1 MPIISELYTYPIKSF
16 GGISLKN
23 SYLDKFGL
31 TMDRRFML
39 IDSRNK
45 FMSQREIPELALF
58 RLKFQESGFM
68 VEHLNHKKQE
78 LFINIKA
85 EQTEQTEQVS
95 TELNVQIWDD
105 NVVAESTSNDI
116 DTWFSDMLHTKVRL
130 VQMPDRGTRQ
140 VDTRYAPEGTMT
152 AFSDEFPILLI
163 SQASLDNL
171 NDKLFEN
178 NTPKITMDRF
188 RPNIVVSNT
197 VTFEED
203 TWQNFQIN
211 GIKFTCAKPCARC
224 TVTTI
229 NQQTA
234 IAGKEPLKTLATYRK
249 FDNKVLFGQNITFEF
264 STNMLSIGQEIK
276 QITLKL

>member
-1 MPIISELYTYPIKSF
+1 MPILSELYTYPIKSL
-16 GGISLKN
+16 GGISLQN
-23 SYLDKFGL
+23 TYLDKFGL

-39 IDSRNK
+39 IDSNNK

-58 RLKFQESGFM
+58 RLKFQELGFM
-68 VEHLNHKKQE
+68 VEHLNHKNQE
-78 LFINIKA
+78 IFINIKA
-85 EQTEQTEQVS
+85 EQADK
-95 TELNVQIWDD
+95 ELNVQIWDD

-130 VQMPDRGTRQ
+130 VQMPDRGIRQ
-140 VDTRYAPEGTMT
+140 VDTRYAPEGTMA
-152 AFSDEFPILLI
+152 AFSDGFPILLI
-163 SQASLDNL
+163 SQASLDDL
-171 NDKLFEN
+171 NDKLLAN
-178 NTPKITMDRF
+178 DTPKITMDRF
-188 RPNIVVSNT
+188 RPNIVVSHT
-197 VTFEED
+197 EAFEED

-249 FDNKVLFGQNITFEF
+249 FENKVLFGQNITFEF

-276 QITLKL
+276 KITLKL